1 MKKLTLKDVK
11 KVATHEGMLPIGD
24 GCYSVAVTKDGVR
37 LLTRT
42 GILAMLGRPYKGQY
56 KDELPAFISSKNL
69 EPFIT
74 PEVRKL
80 LVPITFKTT
89 KGLAAAG
96 FKAELLPEVC
106 DIYLQAKE
114 AGVLTESQKPTAKKC
129 EIIIRSLA
137 KIGIIGLID
146 EATGYQDVRD
156 RQALQKILEMY
167 IRDEYAKW
175 TKKFPDEFYREL
187 FRLRSWSYSATTSKR
202 PQCIGRITND
212 LIYSRLP
219 PGVLEELK
227 RKNPI
232 VKKGQ
237 RKHKHHQF
245 LSDNI
250 GIPDLDRHLY
260 AVIGFM
266 RSASSWDVFYKGF
279 NRAYP
284 KRGIPSQPE
293 LFYDDEE

>member
-1 MKKLTLKDVK
+1 
-11 KVATHEGMLPIGD
+11 
-24 GCYSVAVTKDGVR
+24 
-37 LLTRT
+37 
-42 GILAMLGRPYKGQY
+42 
-56 KDELPAFISSKNL
+56 
-69 EPFIT
+69 
-74 PEVRKL
+74 
-80 LVPITFKTT
+80 
-89 KGLAAAG
+89 
-96 FKAELLPEVC
+96 
-106 DIYLQAKE
+106 
-114 AGVLTESQKPTAKKC
+114 
-129 EIIIRSLA
+129 
-137 KIGIIGLID
+137 
-146 EATGYQDVRD
+146 
-156 RQALQKILEMY
+156 
-167 IRDEYAKW
+167 
-175 TKKFPDEFYREL
+175 
-187 FRLRSWSYSATTSKR
+187 
-202 PQCIGRITND
+202 
-212 LIYSRLP
+212 LP